1 MTKLCVLC
9 LPLCGSVIHYVL
21 QLSDLLRHP
30 LIVTTL
36 CCRDT
41 VKLTAM
47 FVAKNGTSFLDK
59 LMMREQV
66 RQPYHFPTYIQAW
79 SLFNSYPSLM
89 NVIPVN
95 CQRNYYEP
103 LQHHSAAC
111 IGTVDVQL
119 ITAWCSFSLL
129 FQQVCCA
136 GLEPGNLEIVL
147 MMHL

>member
-1 MTKLCVLC
+1 MTKLSVLC
-9 LPLCGSVIHYVL
+9 LPLCGSVIL
-21 QLSDLLRHP
+21 QLSDLLPHP
-30 LIVTTL
+30 LIVITL
-36 CCRDT
+36 CCSDT

-66 RQPYHFPTYIQAW
+66 RQAYLFPTYVHAW

-89 NVIPVN
+89 NFIPVN
-95 CQRNYYEP
+95 HQRNYEP
-103 LQHHSAAC
+103 RQHRSATC